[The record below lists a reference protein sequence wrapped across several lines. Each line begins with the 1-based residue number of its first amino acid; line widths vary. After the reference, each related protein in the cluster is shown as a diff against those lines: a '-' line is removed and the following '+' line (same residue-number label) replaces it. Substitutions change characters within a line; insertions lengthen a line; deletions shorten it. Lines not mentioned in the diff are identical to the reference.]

1 VDASALTNVTT
12 LAPGAKVV
20 TLAPGAKVVTF
31 PRNPAQPADFRENTT
46 NMAPGAMLVV
56 FSI

>member
-1 VDASALTNVTT
+1 VDASALTNAT
-12 LAPGAKVV
+12 